1 VAGLFHTLGIGE
13 QSLYVTRQGVD
24 TAGHNI
30 ANAQVEGYSRQRV
43 NVNARQPILKGGNLI
58 GNGAYVDSIKRAHD
72 QWTENQINRANQQSG
87 FTAARLDALR
97 AIENVFSPELD
108 AGIAEEMTDFFN
120 GLQELANI
128 PDDLTA
134 RTNVREAATSLT
146 AAFRRVD
153 GDLRRNQQDLN
164 ERINQECYD
173 LSSKLES
180 IARLNV
186 KIREAETLPG
196 AFENDMRDE
205 RDRLLR
211 DVTTKIDITYYED
224 QHNMVSVRGPKNTT
238 LVDGGNA
245 ARVEGVTD
253 TTREGLSKIQ
263 IVDWEGSSRRDVTD
277 ATGAGGI
284 SALLEVRDKVVP
296 NLIEKNNQIAASL
309 IDSVNA
315 ALVTG
320 FGIKDYQEATGRNF
334 FKPVTDKS
342 IAARDFSIDDAI
354 INSTDAIAAASSPMA
369 PGDNVIVNE
378 MIKLKDAKLLENGN
392 ATLHGYYANV
402 IGVLATEV
410 VRADHMKNADEVVL
424 SDLKNQRESV
434 SGVSMDEEAANLM
447 RWQANFTASSK
458 LITTVDQMLETVLS
472 LKR

>member
-1 VAGLFHTLGIGE
+1 VAGLFHTLGVGE

-43 NVNARQPILKGGNLI
+43 NVRARDPILRGGNLI
-58 GNGAYVDSIKRAHD
+58 GSGAFTESIKRSHD
-72 QWTENQINRANQQSG
+72 QWTENQINRANQQGGYS
-87 FTAARLDALR
+87 AARFSALK
-97 AIENVFSPELD
+97 ALENVYSPEME
-108 AGIAEEMTDFFN
+108 AGLADELTGFFN

-134 RTNVREAATSLT
+134 RTNLRESANSL
-146 AAFRRVD
+146 AGSFHRVD
-153 GDLRRNQQDLN
+153 SDLRRNQQDLN
-164 ERINQECYD
+164 ERIGQECLD

-186 KIREAETLPG
+186 KIREAEALPG
-196 AFENDMRDE
+196 AFANDMRDE

-224 QHNMVSVRGPKNTT
+224 QHNMVCIRGPKNTT
-238 LVDGGNA
+238 LVDAGNA
-245 ARVEGVTD
+245 ARVENIVD
-253 TTREGLSKIQ
+253 PKNDGLSRIQ
-263 IVDWEGSSRRDVTD
+263 IVDWERSSHRDVTD

-284 SALLEVRDKVVP
+284 SALLDVRDKIVP
-296 NLIEKNNQIAASL
+296 KLIEKNNTIAAAL
-309 IDSVNA
+309 IESVNSA
-315 ALVTG
+315 HNTG
-320 FGIKDYQEATGRNF
+320 FGINEYQETTGRNF
-334 FKPVTDKS
+334 FKPVSDMS
-342 IAARDFSIDDAI
+342 FAARDFEIDSAI
-354 INSTDAIAAASSPMA
+354 VNSTDAIAAASSPMA
-369 PGDNVIVNE
+369 PGDNVVVNA
-378 MIKLKDAKLLENGN
+378 MVKLKDTKLLENGN
-392 ATLHGYYANV
+392 TTLHGYYANV

-410 VRADHMKNADEVVL
+410 VRSDHIKNADEIVL

-434 SGVSMDEEAANLM
+434 SGVSMDEEAMNLM

-458 LITTVDQMLETVLS
+458 LITTVDEMLETVLS